1 MTDAPLALLTPMANP
16 TIERE
21 MRRLVP
27 DCCDYVVGRLVSRLD
42 DSRERL
48 ISYAED
54 LGQSLAQF
62 GGLPLSA
69 IAFACSA
76 SSYLIGLEREDSLA
90 KQVGMPVLWAA
101 ATIREELS
109 RRGARRLA
117 VVSPYPDA
125 IHQAGLAYW
134 SSAGFVTIFDERVE
148 IGSDDTRSIYALA
161 GSEAQAAVIRAREAA
176 PDAILLSGTGMPTL
190 ALLDPQGMPPIISS
204 NHCLAQAMM
213 RNQGIHL

>member
-69 IAFACSA
+69 IAFACTA

-90 KQVGMPVLWAA
+90 KQVGIPVLWAA

-148 IGSDDTRSIYALA
+148 IGSDDTRSIYAQPGAKPRLRSF
-161 GSEAQAAVIRAREAA
+161 GRAR
-176 PDAILLSGTGMPTL
+176 PLPTL
-190 ALLDPQGMPPIISS
+190 SCFPAPACRHWRCSICRECRRSFHPIIAS
-204 NHCLAQAMM
+204 H
-213 RNQGIHL
+213 RP